1 MRKIKKKKKIEYDRD
16 DERTLGE
23 DILDFI
29 KVFAISALVILLFMH
44 FIAYPVT
51 VSGRSMVPTLQNGEY
66 GFTNIINL
74 AFKEPAR
81 GDIVVV
87 NMYNEDTQQNEKWVK
102 RIIGLPGETIECK
115 NEIIYINGKALDESS
130 YISSSYRQKMI
141 DEYGYFNMDFSVV
154 KLGKNQYFVMGDN
167 RPYSKDSRY
176 KDVGPITKSQIFGDG
191 IFVIWPL
198 SVFGGK

>member
-1 MRKIKKKKKIEYDRD
+1 MKKRKKTAIDYDRD

-23 DILDFI
+23 DILDFV

-44 FIAYPVT
+44 FIAYPVN
-51 VSGRSMVPTLQNGEY
+51 VSGHSMVPTLQDGEY

-74 AFKEPAR
+74 ALKEPAR

-87 NMYNEDTQQNEKWVK
+87 NIYDQDTQQNEKWVK
-102 RIIGLPGETIECK
+102 RIIGLPGETVECK
-115 NEIIYINGKALDESS
+115 KEVIYVNGKPLDESR
-130 YISSSYRQKMI
+130 YISSSYRKKMI
-141 DEYGYFNMDFSVV
+141 KQYGYFNMDFEKV
-154 KLGKNQYFVMGDN
+154 KLKNNQYFVMGDN

-191 IFVIWPL
+191 VFIIWPL
-198 SVFGGK
+198 TSLGGK